1 MKDIIVIGTSP
12 GREFWVSDILSSI
25 SRPAIVVS
33 DFGFELGKIR
43 WVFENTNCERFL
55 FLQDS
60 VVIRDESLFDLLFES
75 PGSSCIMCEPTCY
88 GSYMGVYE
96 RKILS
101 KLGIPIVTTKEESII
116 QEITWT
122 KKYVQSCNELN
133 HPVTITHQKFKSIRK
148 NGRENLV
155 YLNEYYEKWKGDWGD
170 PIGDYI
176 ETLHDIERVR
186 VEQQMLE
193 KSRRVMD
200 LSREKSALQKLLKA
214 NLRNHK
220 ILIQSLQKDYSK
232 ATLQLELISNSF
244 SWKLLSPLRKLL
256 SFMNYRRK

>member
-1 MKDIIVIGTSP
+1 MKDIVVIGTSP

-75 PGSSCIMCEPTCY
+75 PGSSCIMCEPSCY
-88 GSYMGVYE
+88 GSYMGVY
-96 RKILS
+96 
-101 KLGIPIVTTKEESII
+101 

-200 LSREKSALQKLLKA
+200 LSREKSALQKLLEA